1 MTPFLKVA
9 HVRLDPVWQGVEVD
23 FGIVHQVG
31 DHGWDIRRLRSSTN
45 VLSIATSTRA
55 GIVGIDAAGSN
66 LSRDGCHV
74 ITPDKI
80 GD

>member
-9 HVRLDPVWQGVEVD
+9 HVRLNPVRQGVEVD

-31 DHGWDIRRLRSSTN
+31 DHGWDIRRRRSSTN
-45 VLSIATSTRA
+45 VLSIATPASA

-66 LSRDGCHV
+66 LSSDGCHI
-74 ITPDKI
+74 ITPDKVR
-80 GD
+80 D